1 MTKKNVE
8 LDYVKFRIAEKG
20 ASFMHLSKNS
30 VLSHAKRKTDKDI
43 VIGSRRGEYEIV
55 DIDGYTNTGT
65 IES

>member
-1 MTKKNVE
+1 
-8 LDYVKFRIAEKG
+8 
-20 ASFMHLSKNS
+20 MHLSKNS

-55 DIDGYTNTGT
+55 NIDGYTNTGT